1 MSRHYHEGFFGNT
14 RILWGIIIIIIGLL
28 LLLNNMEAI
37 DLGDFISDYW
47 PLILIIA
54 GLYLIFRRKTH
65 YKTERG
71 IAGDKDIV
79 CESSE
84 AFYSNVFGD
93 VDVSIVTEDFQTGK
107 INNVF
112 GDMEID
118 LDKINITSGEKK
130 LDIGGVFGDIKVSTP
145 KNVPFLIRA
154 NIVAGDIKIM
164 GEKRGGFSIEKTYKS
179 EGYDSATNR
188 LNVHISHV
196 FGDIKVW

>member
-79 CESSE
+79 CESSD

-112 GDMEID
+112 GDIHVTRK
-118 LDKINITSGEKK
+118 LHRTCKPSGVYKFCGW
-130 LDIGGVFGDIKVSTP
+130 LF
-145 KNVPFLIRA
+145 NRRA
-154 NIVAGDIKIM
+154 RTAILM
-164 GEKRGGFSIEKTYKS
+164 
-179 EGYDSATNR
+179 
-188 LNVHISHV
+188 
-196 FGDIKVW
+196 